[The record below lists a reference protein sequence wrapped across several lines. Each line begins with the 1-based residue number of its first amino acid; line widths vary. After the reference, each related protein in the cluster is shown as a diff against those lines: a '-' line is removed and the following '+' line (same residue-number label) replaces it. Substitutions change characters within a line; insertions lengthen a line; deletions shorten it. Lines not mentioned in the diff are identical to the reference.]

1 MVRDVVDENGGDYT
15 CNNKIFYL
23 IRFMTLVIVFGM
35 QNMLYEVKFKT
46 NDIYVNQIILVILH
60 F

>member
-23 IRFMTLVIVFGM
+23 IRTLIRFMTLVIVFGM
-35 QNMLYEVKFKT
+35 QNMLYEVCRYEPLF
-46 NDIYVNQIILVILH
+46 
-60 F
+60 

>member
-35 QNMLYEVKFKT
+35 QNVLYDVDMNHYFDKIMIST
-46 NDIYVNQIILVILH
+46 
-60 F
+60 